1 MSRDSL
7 ASSSDESGAGEPTD
21 SQAPEP
27 RRLNEVQGERIAR
40 LFEAEYTNVVS
51 YIAARIGS
59 WPEARD
65 IVAEAF
71 AEILRKPNPETV
83 SFLRAYIYQAARNIA
98 SNRARLGAGRKRIL
112 GIARHE
118 FTSTTPSPEPD
129 LIKEQQLQILERVLD
144 GMRPSR
150 KMLLKLR
157 MWDEL
162 SFSDILAKFAAE
174 GVVVK
179 ERTLFR
185 WYADALE
192 ELRTAIE
199 AAEDGNQEEGT

>member
-1 MSRDSL
+1 MSRDFL
-7 ASSSDESGAGEPTD
+7 ASSSDESGAGEPRG
-21 SQAPEP
+21 SRAPEP
-27 RRLNEVQGERIAR
+27 PGVNEAHAERIAR
-40 LFEAEYTNVVS
+40 LFQAEYTNVVS

-71 AEILRKPNPETV
+71 AEILRKPDPETV

-118 FTSTTPSPEPD
+118 FTSTTPSPEPA
-129 LIKEQQLQILERVLD
+129 LIKEEQLHILERALK

-150 KMLLKLR
+150 RMLLRLR
-157 MWDEL
+157 MWEEL
-162 SFSDILAKFAAE
+162 SFSEILAKFAAE

-199 AAEDGNQEEGT
+199 AAEDVNQEEGT